1 MMPHIRDE
9 VANPGGPGSPST
21 SKIDDGFD
29 DDAGLESLLASV
41 LSGELSVLGAN
52 PQTLPG
58 MSISADSD
66 ELTPRS
72 TPGDILSRDIGIK
85 KMSSPRGSSLLDED
99 QIMDEDAR
107 MGSGV
112 RELDRRPAEVS
123 GRPPARLSD
132 PATDAVSG
140 SSRPDVR
147 DASASL
153 EARQFSPTSEANVDM
168 DQNTIVTGLSSRTL
182 SSMTEPGA
190 PTPRPIGPGETG
202 APGSPP
208 TPRRGR
214 TGVLTPDAW
223 ARDRRRM
230 ATSSQASD
238 MMLYGAG
245 PRLPGARWRQTTYEQ
260 N

>member
-1 MMPHIRDE
+1 MFGQTTDWFFRPAFMMSHIRDE
-9 VANPGGPGSPST
+9 VANSGGPGSPST
-21 SKIDDGFD
+21 SKIDDGFN

-58 MSISADSD
+58 MGKISADSD

-72 TPGDILSRDIGIK
+72 TPGDILSHAIGIE
-85 KMSSPRGSSLLDED
+85 KMSSPRGSSLPDEV
-99 QIMDEDAR
+99 QNMDEDAR

-147 DASASL
+147 DASF
-153 EARQFSPTSEANVDM
+153 RRRRK
-168 DQNTIVTGLSSRTL
+168 RTL
-182 SSMTEPGA
+182 IWIRTRLLRGSRQEPC
-190 PTPRPIGPGETG
+190 
-202 APGSPP
+202 
-208 TPRRGR
+208 
-214 TGVLTPDAW
+214 
-223 ARDRRRM
+223 
-230 ATSSQASD
+230 
-238 MMLYGAG
+238 
-245 PRLPGARWRQTTYEQ
+245 LP
-260 N
+260 